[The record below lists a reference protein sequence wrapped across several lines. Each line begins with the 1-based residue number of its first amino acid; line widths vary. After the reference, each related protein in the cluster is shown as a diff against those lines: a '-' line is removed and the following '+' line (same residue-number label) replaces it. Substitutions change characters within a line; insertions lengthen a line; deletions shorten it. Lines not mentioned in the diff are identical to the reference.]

1 MYDDPH
7 EGVEDNIEDIQHT
20 MLVEG
25 LWKWLSVHSEAADV
39 CVDRNIH
46 DNRNWKPNGQSSP

>member
-7 EGVEDNIEDIQHT
+7 EGVEDNIENIQHT

-46 DNRNWKPNGQSSP
+46 DDRN